1 MNFDTGRFILKIAE
15 TSEEL
20 HDEQRLRYKVFVE
33 EMGANVA
40 DDCHASRMEYD
51 KFDQDFDHLI
61 LIDSL
66 NRNTA
71 ENVVGVYRLMLN
83 TSVSKNRGFYSSSEY
98 NLDKLIKADRK
109 ILELGRSCIDKQH
122 RGGVALHMMWN
133 GLAQYVIDNN
143 VEVLFGVA
151 SFHGVDINLINHAL
165 SYLHYNHLAPV
176 ELRPIAIGENK
187 IDMNI
192 LNKSDVEKM
201 SALKQ
206 IPPLIKAY
214 IRLGGFIGF
223 GASVDVDFNSIDV
236 CLVMDTK
243 NMSEKYKKFYSQGIN

>member
-1 MNFDTGRFILKIAE
+1 MNFDTGRFIIKIAE

-20 HDEQRLRYKVFVE
+20 HAAQRLRYKVFVE

-40 DDCHASRMEYD
+40 DDCHTSRMEYD

-109 ILELGRSCIDKQH
+109 ILELGRSCVDEQYRNGQTMQLLW
-122 RGGVALHMMWN
+122 RGIAN
-133 GLAQYVIDNN
+133 YVFFYDIKI
-143 VEVLFGVA
+143 LFGCA
-151 SFHGVDINLINHAL
+151 SFPEVSQELIKLPL
-165 SYLHYNHLAPV
+165 SYLHHYHLAPK
-176 ELRPIAIGENK
+176 E
-187 IDMNI
+187 
-192 LNKSDVEKM
+192 
-201 SALKQ
+201 
-206 IPPLIKAY
+206 
-214 IRLGGFIGF
+214 IR
-223 GASVDVDFNSIDV
+223 
-236 CLVMDTK
+236 
-243 NMSEKYKKFYSQGIN
+243 